1 MSWVDLAN
9 WAELNPKK
17 GWVGLISA
25 QHIFFLFFC
34 GPGPAHTFGMGHNR
48 PDLGPLFMQRTGGEE
63 EEEEEEKEKGYLAHW
78 WSGLEV
84 GSAGGSRGVG

>member
-1 MSWVDLAN
+1 
-9 WAELNPKK
+9 
-17 GWVGLISA
+17 
-25 QHIFFLFFC
+25 
-34 GPGPAHTFGMGHNR
+34 MGHNR